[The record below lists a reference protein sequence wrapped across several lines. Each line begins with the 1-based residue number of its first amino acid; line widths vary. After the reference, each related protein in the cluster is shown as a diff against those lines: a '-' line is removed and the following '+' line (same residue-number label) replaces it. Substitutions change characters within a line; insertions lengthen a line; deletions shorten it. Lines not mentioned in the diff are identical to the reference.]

1 MAATPQP
8 PPSSPPPS
16 GAAPQALL
24 QRIWR
29 RRGPLAW
36 ALWPVSLVYGLLV
49 ALRRALYRRGWLPSA
64 HPGVPVIVVGNV
76 IAGGA
81 GKTPVVMAVV
91 RHLQAQGWHPGVVS
105 RGYGRSTLDCR
116 AVRPDSLASEV
127 GDEPALIARA
137 CGVPVVVAAQR
148 TEAARFL
155 RAHRPDTDV
164 IVCDDGLQ
172 HWALARDIE
181 ICVFNS
187 QGIGNGFLL
196 PAGPLREPWPRAVDV
211 VLHDG
216 AAPKGSSAPHFAL
229 QRQLADCAVRADGS
243 RVPLASLR
251 ATPLLAVAAIAR
263 PQDFFAMLQAQ
274 GLTLAETIALPD
286 HFDFDSW
293 QRPSHMPY
301 RLICTEKDALKLWH
315 QHPDA
320 VAVPLHTEL
329 PAAFFDALDACLAQT
344 GHAPAARPYHS
355 TPE

>member
-1 MAATPQP
+1 MAAPAQP
-8 PPSSPPPS
+8 PSPPPS
-16 GAAPQALL
+16 GAAPEALL
-24 QRIWR
+24 QRTWR
-29 RRGPLAW
+29 QRSVLAW
-36 ALWPVSLVYGLLV
+36 VLWPISLVYGLLV
-49 ALRRALYRRGWLPSA
+49 ALRRALYRWGWLTSA
-64 HPGVPVIVVGNV
+64 HPGLPVIVVGNV

-105 RGYGRSTLDCR
+105 RGYGRSTHDCR
-116 AVRPDSLASEV
+116 AVLPDSLASEV

-137 CGVPVVVAAQR
+137 CAVPVVVAAQR
-148 TEAARFL
+148 TEAARLL
-155 RAHRPDTDV
+155 RAHYPDTNV

-181 ICVFNS
+181 ICVFNR

-196 PAGPLREPWPRAVDV
+196 PAGPLREPWPRAVDM

-216 AAPKGSSAPHFAL
+216 AAPPGSNAPSFAL

-243 RVPLASLR
+243 LVPLASLR
-251 ATPLLAVAAIAR
+251 TTPLQAVAAIAR

-293 QRPSHMPY
+293 QRPIDKGYS
-301 RLICTEKDALKLWH
+301 LICTEKDATKLWRH
-315 QHPDA
+315 HPDA
-320 VAVPLHTEL
+320 LAVPLRVQL
-329 PAAFFDALDACLAQT
+329 ASGFFAALDAQLQRT
-344 GHAPAARPYHS
+344 LSS
-355 TPE
+355 TP